1 VNSLTCQLLL
11 IVSRLLSLYLILML
25 VYAVVSWVPSLR
37 GRWSDYLAMVIE
49 PVLMPFRRVIP
60 PLGGLDLSFLVVM
73 ILLSYVSRLIVPNS
87 CYFMLN

>member
-1 VNSLTCQLLL
+1 MNALSCQLLNVIAAVL
-11 IVSRLLSLYLILML
+11 RVYLILML

-60 PLGGLDLSFLVVM
+60 PLGGLDIAFLVVM
-73 ILLSYVSRLIVPNS
+73 LLIGFLSRSIVPAI
-87 CYFMLN
+87 CYYLY